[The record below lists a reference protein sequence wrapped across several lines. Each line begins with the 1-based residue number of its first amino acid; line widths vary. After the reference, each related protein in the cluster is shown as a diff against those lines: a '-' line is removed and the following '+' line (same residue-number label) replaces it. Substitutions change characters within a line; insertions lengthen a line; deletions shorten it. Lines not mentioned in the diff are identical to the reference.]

1 MTAHDPEHPVDLRLS
16 RGELELVRVAL
27 RHLLA
32 SEDDPE
38 TIAELKILLERLAR
52 EAGRNLD

>member
-1 MTAHDPEHPVDLRLS
+1 MTAHDPDRPIDLRLT
-16 RGELELVRVAL
+16 RAELELVRVAL

-38 TIAELKILLERLAR
+38 TITELKVLIERLAR
-52 EAGRNLD
+52 EAGRDLD